1 MSQTHCKLSFSEAI
15 NNEDVK
21 KISLKA
27 ASSFT
32 DCLSEEEIKNCIHGA
47 IWSATINFNPEKNS
61 KFTTY
66 LYRGVIYECLKCKKS
81 NKNSKINC
89 VNINNNLISDNFK
102 SFDKIDIMDE
112 IKKCAEP
119 ELIIDRFFYNFT
131 LNEIANKRGISK
143 ETVRFKLKK
152 NLDFLKNRLA

>member
-1 MSQTHCKLSFSEAI
+1 LSQTHCKLSFSEAI

-66 LYRGVIYECLKCKKS
+66 LYRGVIYEPHKCKKS